1 MTDLTYEELLVKYE
15 KVLAELAYAE
25 HRIRELHQSE
35 TEWMDFADQLME
47 KLSEA
52 GLL

>member
-1 MTDLTYEELLVKYE
+1 MNKLTYEELLARYE
-15 KVLAELAYAE
+15 EVLADLTYAE
-25 HRIRELHQSE
+25 HLIRELRQSE

>member
-1 MTDLTYEELLVKYE
+1 MNELSYEELLARYE
-15 KVLAELAYAE
+15 EALSELTYAE
-25 HRIRELHQSE
+25 YQIRELRQSE

-47 KLSEA
+47 RLSEA

>member
-1 MTDLTYEELLVKYE
+1 MNEFSYEELLARYE
-15 KVLAELAYAE
+15 EVLAELTYAE
-25 HRIRELHQSE
+25 KQIRELRQSE

-47 KLSEA
+47 HLSEA

>member
-1 MTDLTYEELLVKYE
+1 MNKLTYEELLARYE
-15 KVLAELAYAE
+15 EVLADLTYAE
-25 HRIRELHQSE
+25 KQIRELCQSE

-47 KLSEA
+47 RLSEA

>member
-1 MTDLTYEELLVKYE
+1 MNKLTYEELLARYE
-15 KVLAELAYAE
+15 EVLAELTCADYQ
-25 HRIRELHQSE
+25 IRELRQSE